1 MLPLAVDLLTCI
13 HRPRLAVMIAARRL
27 GFSVKNALEVRHS
40 PKTKVFFP
48 LSFEWLGACPLYP
61 QKME

>member
-1 MLPLAVDLLTCI
+1 
-13 HRPRLAVMIAARRL
+13 MIAARRL

-48 LSFEWLGACPLYP
+48 LSFEWLGACPLFSR
-61 QKME
+61 KME